1 MGKEDKIHFY
11 ELYNHEDLIQKL
23 YGWWNNLHG
32 NIKSK
37 DGKNLPSKSGIRAQ
51 LSRCSSLEE
60 VALYP
65 EVYNVNQ
72 FFKDEKI
79 SFETVAAITGLLS
92 CVKTN
97 KGKNVGLI
105 KKLAT
110 PKDGEHPVFSEM
122 RFRKLMNSGSWK
134 EFYTNLR
141 RAISILDNN
150 VNPLSV
156 ADIIMLWG
164 RDFSKVKSGEYI
176 KPGESL
182 KYKLAKEYYEAI
194 K

>member
-1 MGKEDKIHFY
+1 MEKEDKIRFY
-11 ELYNHEDLIQKL
+11 ELYNHEDLIPKL

-37 DGKNLPSKSGIRAQ
+37 DGKSLPSKSGIRAQ
-51 LSRCSSLEE
+51 LARCSSPEE

-79 SFETVAAITGLLS
+79 SFETVATITGLLA
-92 CVKTN
+92 CITKNT
-97 KGKNVGLI
+97 GKNVGII

-110 PKDGEHPVFSEM
+110 PKDGDRPVFSEM
-122 RFRKLMNSGSWK
+122 RFRKLMNSSNWE

-141 RAISILDNN
+141 RAIGILDNN

-156 ADIIMLWG
+156 ADIVILWG
-164 RDFSKVKSGEYI
+164 RDFSKVESGEYI
-176 KPGESL
+176 KPGEGL
-182 KYKLAKEYYEAI
+182 KLKLAKEYYETI
-194 K
+194 I